1 MSQRV
6 LIGIESNADWGRLKS
21 ELLSLGA
28 DSASEPTSVQ
38 PDVSVATV
46 PAAKDID
53 TFLQHAK
60 KLPGVRYAELDSW
73 QFSL

>member
-6 LIGIESNADWGRLKS
+6 LIGIEPNADWQKVKHA
-21 ELLSLGA
+21 LLSLGA
-28 DSASEPTSVQ
+28 DSAGDPTSVQ

-46 PAAKDID
+46 PAAKDAG
-53 TFLQHAK
+53 TFLLQVR

-73 QFSL
+73 QSTM

>member
-6 LIGIESNADWGRLKS
+6 IIGIESNADWEGLKK

-28 DSASEPTSVQ
+28 DSVGDPTSVQ
-38 PDVSVATV
+38 PNVGVVTV

-53 TFLQHAK
+53 TFLQQTK
-60 KLPGVRYAELDSW
+60 KLPGVRYVELDSW
-73 QFSL
+73 QFSM